1 MKIKTPLFDIKI
13 DIIFLIFMFIFFISS
28 RVRNYFNSFII
39 CYLFIVFH
47 ESSHMLVGAL
57 LGKEIDNLNIGIF
70 GVNVSFR
77 NNHYEKYLQIETKK
91 EIINNILMYIAGPI
105 SNFILAFVFYKI
117 KIVFEIN
124 IFLGILNLIPIFPL
138 DGYNILKSI
147 LKLWINNDNLILKV
161 INIVNY
167 ALLCCLLI
175 IAIAMVFKLYNPSLF
190 LFLIYLIILKSVN
203 LKHRNKTRYYK

>member
-13 DIIFLIFMFIFFISS
+13 DIIFVIFMFIFFISS

-47 ESSHMLVGAL
+47 ESS
-57 LGKEIDNLNIGIF
+57 
-70 GVNVSFR
+70 
-77 NNHYEKYLQIETKK
+77 
-91 EIINNILMYIAGPI
+91 ILMYIAGPI

>member
-1 MKIKTPLFDIKI
+1 
-13 DIIFLIFMFIFFISS
+13 
-28 RVRNYFNSFII
+28 
-39 CYLFIVFH
+39 
-47 ESSHMLVGAL
+47 
-57 LGKEIDNLNIGIF
+57 
-70 GVNVSFR
+70 
-77 NNHYEKYLQIETKK
+77 
-91 EIINNILMYIAGPI
+91 MYIAGPI

-190 LFLIYLIILKSVN
+190 LFFFYLIILKSVN

>member
-1 MKIKTPLFDIKI
+1 
-13 DIIFLIFMFIFFISS
+13 
-28 RVRNYFNSFII
+28 
-39 CYLFIVFH
+39 
-47 ESSHMLVGAL
+47 MLVGAL
-57 LGKEIDNLNIGIF
+57 LGKEINNLNIGIF

-190 LFLIYLIILKSVN
+190 LFFFYLIILKSVN